1 MDSITKTEN
10 RIVFLNEWIEDLKK
24 DNSFES
30 RNKIFQLQT
39 EIDSRTMF
47 LKTLK
52 RDLAFKKMNE
62 ELPILVEQIEK
73 SKLPSELASKFDGLK
88 KRVKIDKYAN
98 IQHKAHDYEL
108 ASQMVQY
115 K

>member
-10 RIVFLNEWIEDLKK
+10 RILFLNEWIEELTK
-24 DNSFES
+24 DGSFEA

-39 EIDSRTMF
+39 EIDSRAMF

-52 RDLAFKKMNE
+52 RDLAFKQMNE
-62 ELPILVEQIEK
+62 ELPLLVANIDK
-73 SKLPSELASKFDGLK
+73 SKLPTELAGKFDGLK

-98 IQHKAHDYEL
+98 IQHKAQDFEL
-108 ASQMVQY
+108 ASQMAQY

>member
-47 LKTLK
+47 
-52 RDLAFKKMNE
+52 
-62 ELPILVEQIEK
+62 
-73 SKLPSELASKFDGLK
+73 
-88 KRVKIDKYAN
+88 
-98 IQHKAHDYEL
+98 
-108 ASQMVQY
+108 
-115 K
+115 